1 MRTCFIGALG
11 PFELVGRARA
21 EHWKRVSDLA
31 FIQPVPV
38 PVPHVYLPISNSTP
52 NHRPLW
58 PVSPSSLWPSPAPS
72 SPLLPSPTPP
82 TAPATQSAAAEAES
96 KSALGAFA
104 ADVSAAATINVNVY
118 FHVVARSNSAS
129 DGYVSATQIDNQVK
143 VMNDNYAA
151 SGFQFTKAGAD
162 WTINTNWASD
172 GAELAMKKSLRKG
185 TYKDLNIYFMY
196 AIGGNLGY
204 CYFPTSAA
212 TGSNDFYLD
221 GCSILYSTA
230 PGGSETNYNLGKTVT
245 HEVGHWMGLFHTF
258 QGNSCTGSGD
268 SIADTPQQLS
278 ASSGCP
284 TGRDSCP
291 NAAGL
296 DPIHNYMDYSIDSCY
311 ESFTAGQ
318 NTRMLSMWNTYRA

>member
-1 MRTCFIGALG
+1 MARFTLLAL
-11 PFELVGRARA
+11 A
-21 EHWKRVSDLA
+21 LA
-31 FIQPVPV
+31 
-38 PVPHVYLPISNSTP
+38 STI
-52 NHRPLW
+52 L
-58 PVSPSSLWPSPAPS
+58 
-72 SPLLPSPTPP
+72 SPLTLAHPANGPRDTVRGCGVVP
-82 TAPATQSAAAEAES
+82 TAEFLAKANAIAAEEAES
-96 KSALGAFA
+96 KSALGASFA

-129 DGYVSATQIDNQVK
+129 DGYVSAAQIDNQVK
-143 VMNDNYAA
+143 VMNSNYAA

-318 NTRMLSMWNTYRA
+318 NTRMLSMWNTYRT